1 MKYSWM
7 GHKNRN
13 RHKNWVK
20 RSGQAQLVYVIDI
33 NRNIPTTWRGAHI
46 DHTIHYYI
54 LHCICTSHYFILH
67 CICTSHYYNLH
78 CICTSHYCILHCV
91 CTRSHYYILPGV
103 CTITVVASWC
113 CLFDYTH
120 YYIRLHGATKVI
132 TSYYFVQLQSLLNFV
147 FVQLQSLLH
156 FVFVQLQ
163 SLLRLTI
170 CATKVITSYYFVQ
183 LQSLLHFVFVQLQSL
198 LQFLCCVRSYCHCSS
213 LCCVHAQAAV
223 IISTITVCVVYVT
236 ELQSLLLQLQSV
248 LCVYKSC
255 GHYYYNYSLGCVCTW
270 AAVIITTI
278 TVCVASTATMMVI
291 SQVLCHL
298 RSNCARHIPVPMVI
312 LIMQ

>member
-33 NRNIPTTWRGAHI
+33 NRNIPTTWRGARI
-46 DHTIHYYI
+46 DHTSHYYI

-67 CICTSHYYNLH
+67 CICTSHYNLH

-120 YYIRLHGATKVI
+120 YYVRLHG
-132 TSYYFVQLQSLLNFV
+132 
-147 FVQLQSLLH
+147 
-156 FVFVQLQ
+156 
-163 SLLRLTI
+163 
-170 CATKVITSYYFVQ
+170 ATKVITSYYFVQ

-198 LQFLCCVRSYCHCSS
+198 LQFLCCVCSYCHCSS